1 MGEKRIKIKGMR
13 KLIGD
18 AMRNSIL
25 NYPSATGCVKV
36 DMTELIK
43 MKEELKERNV
53 KVAMSAFYIKAISL
67 ALKDY
72 PDLNSRIE
80 NDELVI
86 YDSINVGV
94 ATAVENGLYV
104 LVVKDTQ
111 EKNIIEISDNLIDM
125 LNRMKVGKLT
135 MDDMQGSTITLSNLS
150 SGAYDAFTSIITND
164 ETLIIGIAK
173 TKKEVVVSENDELL
187 IKPLS
192 NIMININHASTD
204 GVPSSMFAAKLV
216 EILENP
222 YKYFNIQN
230 N

>member
-18 AMRNSIL
+18 AMRTSVL
-25 NYPSATGCVKV
+25 NYPSASGSVKV
-36 DMTELIK
+36 DMSELQR
-43 MKEELKERNV
+43 MKKELKEKNI
-53 KVAMSAFYIKAISL
+53 KIAMSAFYIKAIAI

-94 ATAVENGLYV
+94 ATATEKGLYV

-111 EKNIIEISDNLIDM
+111 DKDLVKISDDLIDM
-125 LNRMKVGKLT
+125 INRLNTGKLT
-135 MDDMQGSTITLSNLS
+135 MDDMQGGTITLSNLS
-150 SGAYDAFTSIITND
+150 SGVYDAFTSIITND
-164 ETLIIGIAK
+164 QTLIIGIAK

-192 NIMININHASTD
+192 NIIININHAATD
-204 GVPSSMFAAKLV
+204 GMPSSLFATKFIEV
-216 EILENP
+216 LENP
-222 YKYFNIQN
+222 YKYFNI
-230 N
+230 